1 MNLEPFKYFQAL
13 HSRSKSDV
21 IFNKTSKKNLKD
33 YFFES
38 VQMQNKEFVLLK
50 NN

>member
-1 MNLEPFKYFQAL
+1 MNLKPFKYFHAL

-33 YFFES
+33 YFES
-38 VQMQNKEFVLLK
+38 TQMQNKEFLS
-50 NN
+50 